1 MTVIIHGDLELWLTG
16 WLRTQ
21 LAARPEPVCQGV
33 KVDNKEPQP
42 GTAWPPKLVVVR
54 YDGSSVE
61 ELHVDS
67 ASVGVTVYAGT
78 KALPKDANDL
88 ARMVR
93 ALIRDSARVEAGN
106 PVAAVTASNG
116 PIPVADEGEKAVRY
130 LVFELRV
137 VGTALEGT

>member
-1 MTVIIHGDLELWLTG
+1 MTAIIHADLELWLTG
-16 WLRTQ
+16 WLRAQ
-21 LAARPEPVCQGV
+21 LTARSEAVCQGV
-33 KVDNKEPQP
+33 KVDNKVPA
-42 GTAWPPKLVVVR
+42 GTLPSKLVVVR

-88 ARMVR
+88 ARIVR
-93 ALIRDSARVEAGN
+93 ALIGDSARVEPGN
-106 PVAAVTASNG
+106 PVAAVTASSG

-130 LVFELRV
+130 LTFELAV
-137 VGTALEGT
+137 VGSAL

>member
-1 MTVIIHGDLELWLTG
+1 MTAIIHDDLELWLTG
-16 WLRTQ
+16 WLRAQ
-21 LAARPEPVCQGV
+21 LAARPEPVCADV

-42 GTAWPPKLVVVR
+42 GATWPPKLVVVR

-67 ASVGVTVYAGT
+67 ASVGVTVHAGT

-88 ARMVR
+88 ARIVR
-93 ALIRDSARVEAGN
+93 ALIRDSARVEPGN
-106 PVAAVTASNG
+106 PVAAVTGSAG

-130 LVFELRV
+130 LTFELAV
-137 VGTALEGT
+137 VGSAL

>member
-1 MTVIIHGDLELWLTG
+1 MTAIIHADLELWLAG

-21 LAARPEPVCQGV
+21 LAERPEAVCQGV
-33 KVDNKEPQP
+33 TVNNKEPS
-42 GTAWPPKLVVVR
+42 GTLPAKLIVVR

-93 ALIRDSARVEAGN
+93 ALIGDSARVEPGN

-116 PIPVADEGEKAVRY
+116 PIPVAYEGTQAVRY
-130 LVFELRV
+130 LTFELAV
-137 VGTALEGT
+137 VGSPL

>member
-1 MTVIIHGDLELWLTG
+1 MVAIIHEDLELFLTG
-16 WLRTQ
+16 WLRAQ
-21 LAARPEPVCQGV
+21 LSARPEAVCQGV
-33 KVDNKEPQP
+33 KVDNKVPAGVLP
-42 GTAWPPKLVVVR
+42 SKLVVVR

-88 ARMVR
+88 ARIVR
-93 ALIRDSARVEAGN
+93 ALIGDSARVEPGN

-130 LVFELRV
+130 LTFELAV
-137 VGTALEGT
+137 VGSAL